1 VISIETSGGTRLR
14 ELAGAAVGSCVLRG
28 IRDIADT
35 DCGGGDDRVQSGP
48 DDGLG
53 GSGSETLDSGDAP
66 SATNRHPESKNP
78 SPYYENGDE
87 SESTD
92 EDPLDHWFRGDED
105 GEAAA

>member
-1 VISIETSGGTRLR
+1 MTVAPETRAERRKKPRGTH
-14 ELAGAAVGSCVLRG
+14 S
-28 IRDIADT
+28 
-35 DCGGGDDRVQSGP
+35 
-48 DDGLG
+48 
-53 GSGSETLDSGDAP
+53 

-105 GEAAA
+105 GEAA